1 MILNRRDPSFIAT
14 TLAWVDRNAIKVAI
28 GAITCVV
35 IVAVVMMIAM
45 NGLRSSPKWWSR
57 VDSIRSDDPLVI
69 ERGVHLENAITTQMT
84 MVRDP
89 LDPQWAAA
97 MTPYQVNAWLASR
110 LVETV
115 NTHQGNNAWPSEI
128 ERVRVAIDNDELV
141 VGARVVHASGSSI
154 VWAHVELEL
163 DEQGEL
169 WARLSRVHV
178 GSTPVPIGTLSAL
191 SADHL
196 STSKLK
202 IGRGYLELGDGRVA
216 KLIALRINRGQLEV
230 VMETS
235 AIH

>member
-1 MILNRRDPSFIAT
+1 MG
-14 TLAWVDRNAIKVAI
+14 AIVLVVVVAI
-28 GAITCVV
+28 
-35 IVAVVMMIAM
+35 VAMIAID
-45 NGLRSSPKWWSR
+45 GLRSSPKWWSS
-57 VDSIRSDDPLVI
+57 VDAVRADDPQVI

-89 LDPQWAAA
+89 KDPRWAAA
-97 MTPYQVNAWLASR
+97 MTPDQVNAWLASR
-110 LVETV
+110 LIETV
-115 NTHQGNNAWPSEI
+115 NTHQGNNAWPDEI
-128 ERVRVAIDNDELV
+128 ERVRVAIDDDELV

-163 DEQGEL
+163 DERGEL
-169 WARLSRVHV
+169 WAELSRVHV
-178 GSTPVPIGTLSAL
+178 GSTPVPIGTLGAL

-216 KLIALRINRGQLEV
+216 KLIALRINRGQLEA

-235 AIH
+235 AIE